1 MPAPPNAVCELI
13 QPILHLPA
21 APLFWHHQREE
32 GAAALEPGARLGTS
46 ADETRASL
54 DAMSIFRTS
63 LLLALCLPALG
74 ADRTIAQFIHKA
86 WVPKDGAPASIRAI
100 TQTSDGYLWLASVQG
115 LYRFDGAQFERFE
128 PHGQP
133 LPATA
138 FVSLLSCP
146 NGDLW
151 VGSAASGISMLRN
164 GSNRNYTAA
173 DGLPEGAVLSIA
185 QDRQG
190 VIWAAAQGGL
200 ARFDREKWRKAG
212 PESGFEGSPI
222 SLYQDRQGT
231 LWAAST
237 NAVFYLPQGSGTF
250 HRSEFPA
257 TWVMQMLESPN
268 GTMWM
273 AETVR
278 AVRPMPPSKGPEIA
292 VGSQGILYDRDG
304 SLWITTLGDGL
315 RRAPDPDRVPHEKIE
330 KTSDQLESFTAK
342 EGLSADFVT
351 AIDQDREGNIWLG
364 TSGGLDRFSR
374 GAVMRAPV
382 PGKFTRT
389 IMAPGDHGDVW
400 VSGMTPDL
408 GRVHDNQW
416 FPGAKPSTVFSVAA
430 GPDDSIWWAGNVQ
443 AGREF
448 QGRFTVFPLPRP
460 YAPNNVEPTQIAVD
474 RLGAL
479 WLAGSFGIFVRRGIE
494 WKGIDLP
501 SDFPGRN
508 ASLAY
513 ADAAGRVWFGYRQNA
528 MALIDGSAVRVFSAK
543 DGLQAGA
550 VQAIFANGASIWIA
564 GSKGLQLFDGR
575 RFRDIA
581 PAGGGVFGSVSGV
594 VETSEGDLWLNAY
607 NGIVRIP
614 SAAAGKLK
622 AGADTAEYTLFG
634 AYDGLPG
641 ATQQTQPFP
650 TLIQATDGKLWF
662 GSSAGPVW
670 IDPKNLPRNELP
682 PPVAVCFLTAK
693 EKRYTSFA
701 ALHLPA
707 LTRDI
712 EFGYTAM
719 SLTIPERV
727 RFRYKLD
734 GSDKDWRDAGTRR
747 QASYTNLG
755 PGPYR
760 FRVMASNNDGVWN
773 EAGAAMTFRIDAAF
787 YQTIWFQAVCYAAG
801 LALMWLLYSY
811 RLRQAAAQVH
821 SRLEG
826 RIAERERI
834 ARELH
839 DTLLQS
845 FQGLMLRLQVVDDLL
860 PPGEAK
866 KELEQ
871 SLERADQAIA
881 EGRCAVYDL
890 RSSTTTT
897 NDLKEALRTAADQF
911 VGDGAP
917 TFRLEVEGAARDLH
931 PILRDEVYR
940 IACEG
945 LRNAF
950 KHARASHVE
959 AEITYGERVL
969 RLRIRDDGDGIPQD
983 ILESG
988 LSGHYGL
995 RGMRERAQQNGAR
1008 LEIWSRP
1015 KVGTEIDLSI
1025 PASIAYTN
1033 SSKSSG
1039 RRLFRR
1045 RGVRS

>member
-1 MPAPPNAVCELI
+1 
-13 QPILHLPA
+13 
-21 APLFWHHQREE
+21 LFWHHQREE
-32 GAAALEPGARLGTS
+32 GAAALQPGASLGTS

-54 DAMSIFRTS
+54 DAMTIFRTS

-74 ADRTIAQFIHKA
+74 ANRTIAQFVHKS
-86 WVPKDGAPASIRAI
+86 WVAKDGAPASITAI
-100 TQTSDGYLWLASVQG
+100 TQTNDGYLWLASAQG
-115 LYRFDGAQFERFE
+115 LYRFDGMQFERLE
-128 PHGQP
+128 PPGQP
-133 LPATA
+133 FPATS
-138 FVSLLSCP
+138 VYSLFSCP

-151 VGSAASGISMLRN
+151 VGSTVAGISVLRN
-164 GSNRNYTAA
+164 GTNRNYTAA

-190 VIWAAAQGGL
+190 AIWAAAQAGL
-200 ARFDREKWRKAG
+200 ARFDGERWRKAG

-222 SLYQDRQGT
+222 SLYLDRQGT
-231 LWAAST
+231 LWATSI
-237 NAVFYLPQGSGTF
+237 NAVFYLSQGSGTF
-250 HRSEFPA
+250 HSAGLR
-257 TWVMQMLESPN
+257 TTYVMQMLESPN

-273 AETVR
+273 AETVS
-278 AVRPMPPSKGPEIA
+278 AVRPMSPSKGPKIML
-292 VGSQGILYDRDG
+292 GSQRILFDRDG

-315 RRAPDPDRVPHEKIE
+315 RRVLYPDRLPHETIDKS
-330 KTSDQLESFTAK
+330 SDQLEIFTAR

-351 AIDQDREGNIWLG
+351 AIDQDREGNIWVG

-374 GAVMRAPV
+374 GAVTRAPV

-389 IMAPGDHGDVW
+389 MMAPGDHGDVW

-416 FPGAKPSTVFSVAA
+416 FPGAMPSTVLSLAA
-430 GPDDSIWWAGNVQ
+430 GPDGSIWWAGNDRV
-443 AGREF
+443 GREF
-448 QGRFTVFPLPRP
+448 NGRLTFFQFPR
-460 YAPNNVEPTQIAVD
+460 ANGPNNVQPTRIAVD

-479 WLAGSFGIFVRRGIE
+479 WLAGSFGAFVLRGSE
-494 WKGIDLP
+494 WKAIDLP
-501 SDFPGRN
+501 SGFPGKN

-513 ADAAGRVWFGYRQNA
+513 ADAAGRVWFGYRENA
-528 MALIDGSAVRVFSAK
+528 MVLIDGSAVRIFSAK

-550 VQAIFANGASIWIA
+550 VQAIFASGASIWIA

-594 VETSEGDLWLNAY
+594 LETPEGDLWLNAY

-614 SAAAGKLK
+614 PAAAAKLK
-622 AGADTAEYTLFG
+622 AGANTAEYTLFD

-641 ATQQTQPFP
+641 TTQQTQPYP

-662 GSSAGPVW
+662 GSSSGPVW
-670 IDPKNLPRNELP
+670 IDPKDLPRNELP
-682 PPVAVCFLTAK
+682 APVAIRSLTAK
-693 EKRYTSFA
+693 GKRYASFA

-707 LTRDI
+707 LTRDVD
-712 EFGYTAM
+712 FGYTAM

-734 GSDKDWRDAGTRR
+734 GSDNDWHDAGTRR

-773 EAGAAMTFRIDAAF
+773 EAGAAVTFRIDAAF

-801 LALMWLLYSY
+801 LALLWLLYRY
-811 RLRQAAAQVH
+811 RLQQATAQVH

-860 PPGEAK
+860 APGEAK

-871 SLERADQAIA
+871 SLERGDQAIA
-881 EGRCAVYDL
+881 EGRRAVYDL

-897 NDLKEALRTAADQF
+897 NDLKEALRAAADEF
-911 VGDGAP
+911 AGDGAP

-931 PILRDEVYR
+931 PILRDEIYR

-950 KHARASHVE
+950 KHARARHVE

-995 RGMRERAQQNGAR
+995 RGMRERAQQNGAS

-1015 KVGTEIDLSI
+1015 RAGTEIDMCI

-1033 SSKSSG
+1033 SSKPSG
-1039 RRLFRR
+1039 WRLFRR
-1045 RGVRS
+1045 RAVRS